1 MAGFRDRD
9 DLAHIIPSNDTHIY
23 SPKLWPGIQTLTR
36 NWHFKLMDAAA
47 RKEVANK
54 VSTPSIAESSTF
66 FTFSNPVFP

>member
-1 MAGFRDRD
+1 MASFRDRD

-36 NWHFKLMDAAA
+36 NWHFKLMDAVA

-54 VSTPSIAESSTF
+54 VSTASIAASSTF
-66 FTFSNPVFP
+66 IASSNPIFR